1 MSAKSRWVSVLAVA
15 LLAVAFVVTAVLG
28 GGNVGESSD
37 SLFSRKETIN
47 LWYTDDAMTDFLNSA
62 AVAYTES
69 QNAYRIEPTLI
80 DATDYIQTLYDA
92 SVEGEDFPDVFI
104 VSNDYLERLWLTGLA
119 SEIVD
124 EEHFGA
130 ASSENTDEEESES
143 SGDDIQETDAA
154 EDDTGAD
161 AEDETEKTAAA
172 DDAADGTGTET
183 DEDADD
189 AAAADTAAEAEGS
202 SYFCEAALNAVTY
215 QDMILGYPLSFE
227 AAAFL
232 YNEEYLQ
239 TMADTAGIS
248 LKEAIPGTMMDVITL
263 ANSYDAPS
271 NVSAVLKWDVS
282 DIFYNYCFLGY
293 YMSIGGETGDN
304 TDVLRVYNQQLI
316 SCLQVYQQLNQFFS
330 IDTSSDDYES
340 VTQDFA
346 EGEIVFTLATSDAV
360 ETITQYCEENGT
372 ELNYGVTSI
381 PDLTSSLH
389 SKTLSITNCMVI
401 NGYSANKEAA
411 QAFIQY
417 VIFEN
422 MDSFYSQTGKLPALE
437 GIAFEDEHLEGFY
450 EAYVDSAP
458 ITKLRSAS
466 NFWMLLENTF
476 AQVWDG
482 EDPNE
487 QLRLLCE
494 QLLIQMTGQDT
505 VTVNAIE
512 DPEYIDIQSELSGG
526 E

>member
-1 MSAKSRWVSVLAVA
+1 MSVKSRWVSVLAVA
-15 LLAVAFVVTAVLG
+15 LLVVVLIATAVLG

-37 SLFSRKETIN
+37 SLFSRRETIN
-47 LWYTDDAMTDFLNSA
+47 LWYTDDAMTDFLNSV

-130 ASSENTDEEESES
+130 ASSEDTDEEERES
-143 SGDDIQETDAA
+143 AGDDIQETDAA
-154 EDDTGAD
+154 ED
-161 AEDETEKTAAA
+161 
-172 DDAADGTGTET
+172 
-183 DEDADD
+183 
-189 AAAADTAAEAEGS
+189 S
-202 SYFCEAALNAVTY
+202 SYFCEAAVNAVTY

-239 TMADTAGIS
+239 TMADTAGVS
-248 LKEAIPGTMMDVITL
+248 LAEAVPETMIDVITL
-263 ANSYDAPS
+263 ANSYDAPE

-282 DIFYNYCFLGY
+282 DIFYNYCFLGN
-293 YMSIGGETGDN
+293 YMSIGGTTGDN
-304 TDVLRVYNQQLI
+304 ADELRVYNQQLI

-340 VTQDFA
+340 VIQDFA
-346 EGEIVFTLATSDAV
+346 AGRIVFTLATSDAV
-360 ETITQYCEENGT
+360 ETIAEYCAENGT

-381 PDLTSSLH
+381 PDLTSSLK

-401 NGYSANKEAA
+401 NGYSENKEAA
-411 QAFIQY
+411 QEFIQY
-417 VIFEN
+417 VIFDN
-422 MDSFYSQTGKLPALE
+422 MDLFYSQTGKSPALE
-437 GIAFEDEHLEGFY
+437 GITFEDDHLNGFY

-512 DPEYIDIQSELSGG
+512 DPDYIDIQSELSGG